1 MLSGLPVRGTLA
13 SATLAKTAPDHA
25 PVILIP
31 AFSGEDG
38 PEFPLTD
45 LLTAK
50 AARGVVASAEA
61 VGFSGTT
68 GEVAVLPAPAKISAQ
83 AVALLGLGE
92 ASEFDNEVLRRAMG
106 TAARR
111 LRAHGDV
118 ITALGNLGDGALG
131 AAAEGYLLGS
141 YLYPGQRSPERS
153 TDKTGKTDKPAKGT
167 AAHGTAPGTITF
179 IGGGKRDKEALRHA
193 TITAEAVA
201 LARDLTNTS
210 ARDLYP
216 ASYADT
222 LADLAA
228 EYGVEAEIYDAYRLS
243 AEGFGGI
250 LAVGAGSQRAPR
262 LVRLHWKPSEE
273 AAATSTAA
281 PAHVALVGKGITFDT
296 GGISLKPPANMEIM
310 ISDMGGSA
318 AMAASIFAAA
328 RLGLPVEIT
337 AWLPLAENMP
347 SGSATRPGD
356 VITHY
361 GGLTSE
367 VINTDAEGRLV
378 LADALAR
385 ASEDRPDVIL
395 EAATLTGGQLVALGT
410 RTAGVMGSEDLRDLV
425 AQAGQEVGE
434 SAWSMPLLEEHSE
447 ALSSPVA
454 DVRNTHNSRNGQ
466 MLFAGAYLS
475 RFIAEGIEWAH
486 LDVAGPAWN
495 EGAAYGYTPQ
505 RATGAPVRT
514 VVRMLEHLANQ
525 ED

>member
-1 MLSGLPVRGTLA
+1 MLSGLPIRGALA
-13 SATLAKTAPDHA
+13 PATLATTIPDH
-25 PVILIP
+25 VQVMLIP
-31 AFSGEDG
+31 AFSGEEG
-38 PEFPLTD
+38 PEFPLTTI
-45 LLTAK
+45 LNAK
-50 AARGVVASAEA
+50 AARGVIDAAEA
-61 VGFSGTT
+61 VGFSGKPN
-68 GEVAVLPAPAKISAQ
+68 EVIVVPAPAKIAAQ
-83 AVALLGLGE
+83 AVALLGLGT
-92 ASEFDNEVLRRAMG
+92 ADDFDHEVLRRAMG
-106 TAARR
+106 TAARA
-111 LRAHGDV
+111 LRAHGHV
-118 ITALGNLGDGALG
+118 LAAVGNLGDDALG
-131 AAAEGYLLGS
+131 AAVEGYLLGS
-141 YLYPGQRSPERS
+141 YSYPGRRS
-153 TDKTGKTDKPAKGT
+153 TQPESPGEVTFLGK
-167 AAHGTAPGTITF
+167 
-179 IGGGKRDKEALRHA
+179 GKRNKAAFRRA
-193 TITAEAVA
+193 TIAAEAVA
-201 LARDLTNTS
+201 LARDFTNTS

-216 ASYADT
+216 ASYADA

-228 EYGVEAEIYDAYRLS
+228 EYGVEAEVYDAYRLS
-243 AEGFGGI
+243 SEGFGGI

-262 LVRLHWKPSEE
+262 LVRLRW
-273 AAATSTAA
+273 A
-281 PAHVALVGKGITFDT
+281 PATPRKTSQPPTKVALVGKGITFDT

-310 ISDMGGSA
+310 VSDMGGSA
-318 AMAASIFAAA
+318 AMAASVFAAA

-361 GGLTSE
+361 GGISSE

-385 ASEDRPDVIL
+385 ASEDRPDAII

-425 AQAGQEVGE
+425 AEAGNEVGE
-434 SAWSMPLLEEHSE
+434 SAWAMPLVEEHEE

-514 VVRMLEHLANQ
+514 VLRALEHLAQ
-525 ED
+525 RKS